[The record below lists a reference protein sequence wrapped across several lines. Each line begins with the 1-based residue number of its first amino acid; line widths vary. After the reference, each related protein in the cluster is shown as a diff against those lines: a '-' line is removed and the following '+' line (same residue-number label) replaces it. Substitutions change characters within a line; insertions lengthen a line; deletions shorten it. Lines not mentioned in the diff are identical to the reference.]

1 MSKPILK
8 LTTRD
13 IERLEAAKAV
23 MAGALL
29 TGRIKGD
36 SKEAAALRETLRDGE
51 ALIRRIYQLAALPA

>member
-23 MAGALL
+23 MNDAVFRL
-29 TGRIKGD
+29 KGD
-36 SKEAAALRETLRDGE
+36 SKDAAALRETLLDGD
-51 ALIRRIYQLAALPA
+51 ALIRRIYKLAAVPA